1 MIRTIFI
8 IMFISLFFM
17 ISSYANEYYC
27 PYGDGSFDF
36 NRDIYNTDDGCKQ
49 WNTDFWKEC
58 DPDLYSNCIKN
69 QAILRKMYFEEK
81 CENILNKIHT
91 ENKAS
96 CTVRYGAKS
105 KKYISISCK
114 GVTREFR
121 NKVKEMYK

>member
-81 CENILNKIHT
+81 CENILNKIRPYIQKDGGDASSEASS
-91 ENKAS
+91 ENAS
-96 CTVRYGAKS
+96 S
-105 KKYISISCK
+105 NDKKDDDVIDAEY
-114 GVTREFR
+114 T
-121 NKVKEMYK
+121 KE